1 MHSGVVG
8 ATLSLYS
15 SKFYCARAGI
25 FLFPTASIPSFTQF
39 FLLKRDSKSLR
50 YLCAPFTQSFS
61 IDALPQFMCT
71 PKNCFKKAI
80 IWLKR
85 DNKSLRY
92 LCAQFTQHGPLARIN
107 IYSKKTPANSLH
119 NMNYTNTNFTNMQFQ
134 RIPEPDLTSTFKKKV
149 LH

>member
-1 MHSGVVG
+1 MQ
-8 ATLSLYS
+8 LSLCILPSSTVHGLESFYS
-15 SKFYCARAGI
+15 QQLL
-25 FLFPTASIPSFTQF
+25 FLPSLSF

-119 NMNYTNTNFTNMQFQ
+119 NMNSTNTNFTNMQFQ
-134 RIPEPDLTSTFKKKV
+134 RIPDPDLTNTFKKKV